1 MSRAARTAVATLAAG
16 ALLAP
21 GLAVSDRRGDLEALR
36 SAIEDARQRV
46 AVYEREQRG
55 LLEAIEALDRAADLL
70 HRDVAAA
77 RAAADRAR
85 RERSR
90 LEAEAGDLA
99 ARLAATRRAM
109 RARTVALYRAGELGS
124 LRVLFSADGLPEFL
138 SRVSDLRHLL
148 DRDADLLE
156 RARAQAA
163 ALETARA
170 EAAAAAER
178 LGEAEA
184 HLSARQSELDAERSR
199 KRAVV
204 ARLHADRAGQ
214 RAALVE
220 LERAARALEETLASF
235 EAGAAGPELPAPDAG
250 FAELHQRLPAP
261 VDAPITR
268 GFGREVDPEFRTET
282 LHSGVVFAAPPGAPV
297 AAVAPGRVRYAGWF
311 RGFGRIAILDHGDGY
326 FSVSGHLDEL
336 SVAAGDAVGAGQRIG
351 TVGET
356 GSLAGPRL
364 YFEIRHRGEAL
375 DPADWL
381 RPAAAR

>member
-1 MSRAARTAVATLAAG
+1 VARLAAALAAG
-16 ALLAP
+16 ALLASAA
-21 GLAVSDRRGDLEALR
+21 AVADRQSDLDALR
-36 SAIEDARQRV
+36 GAIEAARERV

-55 LLEAIEALDRAADLL
+55 LLEAIEALDLAAELL
-70 HRDVAAA
+70 DRDVAAA
-77 RAAADRAR
+77 HGAAERAR
-85 RERSR
+85 RERGR
-90 LEAEAGDLA
+90 VEAEAGDLEV
-99 ARLAATRRAM
+99 RLAATRRAM
-109 RARTVALYRAGELGS
+109 RARSVALYRAGELGS
-124 LRVLFSADGLPEFL
+124 LRVLFSADGLPDFL
-138 SRVSDLRHLL
+138 SRVSDLRRLL

-156 RARAQAA
+156 RSRAQAA
-163 ALETARA
+163 ALEKARA
-170 EAAAAAER
+170 EAAAAAVR

-184 HLSARQSELDAERSR
+184 HLTARQAELDAERGR

-204 ARLHADRAGQ
+204 MRLHADRAGQ

-220 LERAARALEETLASF
+220 LERAARALEETLAGF

-250 FAELHQRLPAP
+250 FARLRHQLPAP

-268 GFGREVDPEFRTET
+268 GFGREIDPEFKTET
-282 LHSGVVFAAPPGAPV
+282 FHAGVVFAAPAGAPV

-311 RGFGRIAILDHGDGY
+311 RGFGRIAILDHGEGW

-336 SVAAGDAVGAGQRIG
+336 AVAAGDAVGAGHRIG

-364 YFEIRHRGEAL
+364 YFEIRHRGEAV

-381 RPAAAR
+381 RPADAR